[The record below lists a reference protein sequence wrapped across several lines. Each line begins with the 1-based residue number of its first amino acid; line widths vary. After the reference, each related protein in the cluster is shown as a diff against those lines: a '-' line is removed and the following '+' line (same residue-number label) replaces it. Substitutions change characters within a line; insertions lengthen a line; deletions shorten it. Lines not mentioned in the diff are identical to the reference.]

1 MKKKFGTL
9 LAVTFAAA
17 PAVAG
22 PMHATHEANEGEK
35 KVVKVE
41 KKTNVE
47 AAKPDPWAGR
57 GGVPQFTPGLPK
69 ELREMQTKLVV
80 DGAFAAFGV
89 TTPRVLGTGSPA
101 CGNLQSK
108 MPPSARRECKENQ

>member
-9 LAVTFAAA
+9 LAVTLATT

-22 PMHATHEANEGEK
+22 PMRAAHVAKEEM
-35 KVVKVE
+35 VKMD
-41 KKTNVE
+41 KTAKNVE

-57 GGVPQFTPGLPK
+57 AGVPQFTPGLPK

-80 DGAFAAFGV
+80 DGVFAAFGV

-108 MPPSARRECKENQ
+108 MPSARRECKENQ